1 MGKLADALSPVS
13 SYAAKK
19 TTLWEDVSDRIA
31 GALLM
36 IDLAEIELWLELNE
50 HEVPWSWREPLAE
63 LIDKR
68 RDELAEEDVG
78 HILRE
83 RFDFT

>member
-1 MGKLADALSPVS
+1 MGKLLDAMKPVS

-19 TTLWEDVSDRIA
+19 TDLWPDLCDRIA

-36 IDLAEIELWLELNE
+36 IDLTEIELWLELHE
-50 HEVPWSWREPLAE
+50 LEVPGAWREPLAD

-68 RDELAEEDVG
+68 RDELRAEDIGEIV
-78 HILRE
+78 RA
-83 RFDFT
+83 RYDFT